1 MNFENT
7 DVLVVGGG
15 PAGLA
20 AAIAARRQGFRVTLA
35 DGAKPPI
42 DKACGEGLMPQGV
55 RALARLGITI
65 PAADSY
71 PFQGV
76 EFFSNDRSAGA
87 KFSQGFGLGM
97 RRTKLHSLLTQA
109 ASIDGVTMLWNSPVS
124 ALESGS
130 ALVGGK
136 HLRFDYLIGADGGS
150 STVRSAIGFTAN
162 RFQHKRFGFRRHFAV
177 APWSDCVE
185 VYWAPGF
192 QVYVTPVDDGQVG
205 IAVIARDSKLR
216 VAPAVAHFPNLARR
230 LRFAQPTS
238 TERGS
243 ASVSRRLPRVTKGN
257 VALVGDASGSVDA
270 ITGDGLSLA
279 FDQAEALAKA
289 LRAGNLAQ
297 YEAAH
302 RRIRRAPSLMASALL
317 AMDRYPLLNRLVIRG
332 LSAKPAIFSQILN
345 FHTATEVPA
354 LQRLA

>member
-1 MNFENT
+1 MPIENT

-55 RALARLGITI
+55 RALARLGIKI

-71 PFQGV
+71 PFHGV
-76 EFFSNDRSAGA
+76 EFFTNDRSAGA

-97 RRTKLHSLLTQA
+97 RRTKLHSLLTEA
-109 ASIDGVTMLWNSPVS
+109 ASVHGVTMLWNSPVS
-124 ALESGS
+124 ALEPGS

-136 HLRFDYLIGADGGS
+136 RLRFDYLIGADGGS
-150 STVRSAIGFTAN
+150 STVRSAMGFTAIQ
-162 RFQHKRFGFRRHFAV
+162 FQDKRFGFRRHFAV

-185 VYWAPGF
+185 VYWAHGF

-216 VAPAVAHFPNLARR
+216 VASAVAHCPNLARR
-230 LRFAQPTS
+230 LRFAAPTS

-243 ASVSRRLPRVTKGN
+243 ASVSRRLPCVTKGN
-257 VALVGDASGSVDA
+257 VALVGDASGSLDA

-279 FDQAEALAKA
+279 FEQAEALGKA
-289 LRAGNLAQ
+289 LRAGEMAP

-302 RRIRRAPSLMASALL
+302 RRIRRAPSLMAAALL
-317 AMDRYPLLNRLVIRG
+317 AMDRYPLLNRLVMRG

-345 FHTATEVPA
+345 FHTANEVPT

>member
-1 MNFENT
+1 MPFEKT
-7 DVLVVGGG
+7 HVLVVGGG
-15 PAGLA
+15 PAGLV

-55 RALARLGITI
+55 RALARLGIEI

-76 EFFSNDRSAGA
+76 EFFTRDRSAGA

-97 RRTKLHSLLTQA
+97 RRTKLHTLLQEA
-109 ASIDGVTMLWNSPVS
+109 ASFHGVTMLWNSPVS
-124 ALESGS
+124 ALNASS
-130 ALVGGK
+130 ALVGDK
-136 HLRFDYLIGADGGS
+136 RLTFDYLVGADGGS
-150 STVRSAIGFTAN
+150 STVRSAMGFTGA
-162 RFQHKRFGFRRHFAV
+162 QPQDKRFGFRKHFAV

-192 QVYVTPVDDGQVG
+192 QLYVTPVGDRQVG
-205 IAVIARDSKLR
+205 IAVISRDSKIR
-216 VAPAVAHFPNLARR
+216 VASAVAYFPDLARR
-230 LRFAQPTS
+230 LRFTQPTGA
-238 TERGS
+238 ERGS
-243 ASVSRRLPRVTKGN
+243 ASISRRLSRVTRGN

-279 FDQAEALAKA
+279 FEQAEALGVA
-289 LRAGNLAQ
+289 LQTGDFEA

-302 RRIRRAPSLMASALL
+302 RRIRRAPSLMAAALL
-317 AMDRYPLLNRLVIRG
+317 AMDRYPLLNKLVMRG

-345 FHTATEVPA
+345 FHNASEAPA